1 MICLFTDFGLHD
13 PYVGQMHR
21 AIRTVSPDIPI
32 VDLFH
37 NLPEFNIRSAAYLAA
52 HYCPP
57 GTGNIYCCVV
67 DPGVGGSRAAVI
79 IEMENSLYVGPDNG
93 VFEILMRRF
102 AIGSVRRI
110 NWRPSVLSSSFHGRD
125 LFAPV
130 AARLFL
136 GQTVETSDFLPAR
149 FPQWPDTAAEI
160 LYIDHYGN
168 AITGIEAG
176 ACADDHVFNING
188 TSIARANTFSD
199 VPAQQPFWY
208 QNANGLIE
216 FAVNQESAARM
227 LNLQIGSPVLLDQR

>member
-1 MICLFTDFGLHD
+1 
-13 PYVGQMHR
+13 
-21 AIRTVSPDIPI
+21 
-32 VDLFH
+32 
-37 NLPEFNIRSAAYLAA
+37 
-52 HYCPP
+52 
-57 GTGNIYCCVV
+57 
-67 DPGVGGSRAAVI
+67 
-79 IEMENSLYVGPDNG
+79 
-93 VFEILMRRF
+93 
-102 AIGSVRRI
+102 
-110 NWRPSVLSSSFHGRD
+110 
-125 LFAPV
+125 
-130 AARLFL
+130 
-136 GQTVETSDFLPAR
+136 LPAR